1 MVKIEQTVD
10 EINEIFEIIDVVY
23 NPTNLSFDPID
34 TIITNFNE
42 ALNLAIHIDFSDVKN
57 ELHNEISDS
66 NDMQDLIHMALYS
79 FAAILNWKEDTNE
92 ITRIKE
98 SQQKDLIPYFDKL
111 DHLGISYSVQKK
123 DMVIDVFLKLGLRL
137 LKARLDIEKII
148 DELEKILEIQEE
160 IESMSRGK
168 IAEYNLKLSP
178 DKIQEFTRVL
188 FNLYN
193 NNYFLPL
200 DNKTPISEVD
210 LIMAFENYLNVDIS
224 GSEWYGPEFYFQ
236 EDNILP
242 TPALQAPMPASGL
255 SPAQIQQE
263 LNAYFTEAAYDY
275 FLEALRNEFK
285 NEKGKAIAILL
296 YVLQNTNPTFLNI
309 PHGKM
314 KKFYNLL
321 KDFFNTDIG
330 TYQSIVNFSVSK
342 NTHKEEIKA
351 IQNRVDNLKLPF

>member
-1 MVKIEQTVD
+1 MATIEQTAD
-10 EINEIFEIIDVVY
+10 EINEIFEIIRVVY
-23 NPTNLSFDPID
+23 DPTCLSFDPID
-34 TIITNFNE
+34 TIITNFNK
-42 ALNLAIHIDFSDVKN
+42 ALKHAININFSGIRE
-57 ELHNEISDS
+57 ELHNELSDS
-66 NDMQDLIHMALYS
+66 NDMQDVIHLAMYS
-79 FAAILNWKEDTNE
+79 FESILNWKESAIE
-92 ITRIKE
+92 ISLIKE
-98 SQQKDLIPYFDKL
+98 SQIKDLVPYFNKL
-111 DHLGISYSVQKK
+111 NQLGITYSAQKK
-123 DMVIDVFLKLGLRL
+123 DIVIDLFLKLGLRL
-137 LKARLDIEKII
+137 LKARLDLEKII
-148 DELEKILEIQEE
+148 DELQKIHEIQQE

-168 IAEYNLKLSP
+168 IAEYNLKLAP

-224 GSEWYGPEFYFQ
+224 GNEWFGPEFYFQ
-236 EDNILP
+236 EDNMLP
-242 TPALQAPMPASGL
+242 TPALETPMPISGL
-255 SPAQIQQE
+255 SPAQIQNE

-285 NEKGKAIAILL
+285 NEKGKNIAILL
-296 YVLQNTNPTFLNI
+296 YVLRNSNPAILDI

-314 KKFYNLL
+314 KKFYTLL
-321 KDFFNTDIG
+321 KAYFNTNIG

-351 IQNRVDNLKLPF
+351 IQTRVDNMKLPF